1 MNVNRLRSKWA
12 AVGAA
17 VAVTLGAGG
26 IGITHATTSSGE
38 MPIYIPIEPCRLAD
52 TRTDFQVGSRGT
64 PLGADETYTLDGQ
77 GSVGNCNLPNGTTA
91 LSLNVTALDASAPT
105 FVSLFPAG
113 ASLPVASHLNPLPGQ
128 GPTPNAVN
136 VDLNGGGEFSIYNL
150 AGTVNVIIDVVG
162 VFDDH
167 EHTGAD
173 IVDGS
178 LTGADIEDET
188 VTGDDIDNGTV
199 SNADT
204 SNEPGIAFDYQSTSV
219 AATSEPGSIAA
230 TAIRV
235 PSDGYVSIEVTG
247 MWRNENE
254 GAEDEVWCQLQK
266 GSIGAINTSEPWFIL
281 DERGA
286 ATISRYTEFSAHRVM
301 EIDLADNPL
310 LFSTG
315 QPINLVCDLIS
326 GTARFDDIQISATFF
341 ATSYKP
347 AGLIV
352 LPFGADGLA
361 EAGSVD

>member
-173 IVDGS
+173 IVDES
-178 LTGADIEDET
+178 LTGADI
-188 VTGDDIDNGTV
+188 DDGTV
-199 SNADT
+199 GSVDT
-204 SNEPGIAFDYQSTSV
+204 SNEAGIAFSNQPNEVEITTTASV
-219 AATSEPGSIAA
+219 ASSVSIRPPSSGYVNVSA
-230 TAIRV
+230 TAFWYSNTVGRQLRCQIT
-235 PSDGYVSIEVTG
+235 DGTTTIDGSKTILLDTDPEAGSLAHQVSIEQTFAVDAYAG
-247 MWRNENE
+247 P
-254 GAEDEVWCQLQK
+254 V
-266 GSIGAINTSEPWFIL
+266 
-281 DERGA
+281 
-286 ATISRYTEFSAHRVM
+286 
-301 EIDLADNPL
+301 
-310 LFSTG
+310 LFG
-315 QPINLVCDLIS
+315 QPFNLVCNS
-326 GTARFDDIQISATFF
+326 STGTLNMNDIHMTATFF
-341 ATSYKP
+341 PTSY
-347 AGLIV
+347 A
-352 LPFGADGLA
+352 PFGIIIPLGAPDAGGLA
-361 EAGSVD
+361 D